1 MRKGLAIRVC
11 AVGFG
16 IAMVFMGGP
25 RQAQALSF
33 GICGPDEPGFC
44 NVNTTLSGNLL
55 TLNITNTS
63 PIGNGGYITGVAF
76 NLAGPASITSVTT
89 TDSDF
94 FLTPPAPSTGGS
106 ISVSPYGTREFVM
119 GLSTSWLGGGS
130 PTAGIATPGSETFT
144 FTLGGTYG
152 GVTEANFLSSMVV
165 RFRGFNDDGSDKDV
179 ICTTCTSVPE
189 PASLLLLGAGLAGIG
204 IWRRKGSQS

>member
-1 MRKGLAIRVC
+1 MRQQLVLRMC
-11 AVGFG
+11 AVALG
-16 IAMVFMGGP
+16 IAMVFMGSP
-25 RQAQALSF
+25 KQAQALSF
-33 GICGPDEPGFC
+33 GICAEDMPGTC
-44 NVNTTLSGNLL
+44 SVNTTLSGNQL

-89 TDSDF
+89 TDADF

-106 ISVSPYGTREFVM
+106 ISVSPFGTREFAM
-119 GLSTSWLGGGS
+119 GLSSSWLGGGS
-130 PTAGIATPGSETFT
+130 PTAGIPTPGSAMFT

-165 RFRGFNDDGSDKDV
+165 RFKGFEDGDSDKDI
-179 ICTTCTSVPE
+179 ICTRCTSVPE

-204 IWRRKGSQS
+204 IWRRQVSKG